1 MKNNIK
7 YISIIVILLWISLFG
22 IFDTLIHQFNNTYI
36 RFLLYLILGL
46 FAFILLENQK
56 VDIV

>member
-22 IFDTLIHQFNNTYI
+22 IFDTLIHLFNNTYI

-56 VDIV
+56 VDII